1 MHKNVNVFNTTG
13 LYILKWL
20 KQYVICYVYFSTI
33 NIKTWQRKG
42 GPRVERELPYFCVP
56 KMGGV
61 VIGMLGERQATQ
73 HGDLQAQKPLLP
85 HGHLWQNLGRKL
97 DLYPDLPY
105 EGDLSAARS

>member
-1 MHKNVNVFNTTG
+1 
-13 LYILKWL
+13 
-20 KQYVICYVYFSTI
+20 
-33 NIKTWQRKG
+33 
-42 GPRVERELPYFCVP
+42 
-56 KMGGV
+56 MGGV

-97 DLYPDLPY
+97 DLYPDLPC